1 MKIVEA
7 ELKGMSKGKEEAIRY
22 VKKEK
27 QIYQT
32 QNILNQVIISNNKFE
47 NTELAE
53 KLNKLEESKER
64 IVREER

>member
-53 KLNKLEESKER
+53 KLNKL
-64 IVREER
+64 